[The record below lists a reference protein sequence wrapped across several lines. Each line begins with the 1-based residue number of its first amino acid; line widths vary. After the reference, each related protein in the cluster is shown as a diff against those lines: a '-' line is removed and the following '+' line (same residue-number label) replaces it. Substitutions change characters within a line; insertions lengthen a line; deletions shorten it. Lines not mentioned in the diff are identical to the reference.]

1 MENTNKT
8 FSNFVDLHWGDSLT
22 LGLYFLVVVC
32 VGIWAIIRS
41 RKSSAQDYFLASRSM
56 TFFPIGASIFA
67 SNIGAPLF
75 VGLSG
80 SAAASGIGGMI
91 FEWHA
96 IPFILTLGWIFIP
109 VFVACGVYTIPEYME
124 KRYGGKRLRLYLSL
138 LSIVLYIITKISV
151 EMYAGALFIKML
163 FGWNLYVSCIL
174 ILAFSALFTMIGG
187 LTVVLI
193 TDTLQTI
200 VFIAGAFVLMGISL
214 NKVGGYNALKSKYMD
229 AVPNTVLLSN
239 QTNGCGYPR
248 SDSFSLLR
256 DPINSDYPWP
266 GTLIFNIPG
275 DIWFWCTDQVMVQRS
290 LSAKNLSHAKG
301 GSIVA
306 GYLKILPFFMFVL
319 PGMAARVLFPDEVAC
334 IDPKICENV
343 CGNPYGCSNIA
354 YPLLVMR
361 ILMPGLRGIM
371 FAAMLAAVMSTLTSV
386 FNSASSLF
394 TMDLWTR
401 FRTNASS
408 LELLIVGRVII
419 VVLAVCTI
427 IWIPIMQSGQASELW
442 QYWQAL
448 MSAVGPP
455 WALVFLMGF
464 FWQRTTEPAAFWGM
478 LAGQMLGLARLVM
491 LFAYKTPECDAED
504 DRPAFLKIHFLY
516 IAAMETALSAFVM
529 VTLSFFTKPRTKEEL
544 HCVTWWTRRAKT
556 VSDDRESNPVQMNIE
571 DVQFE
576 DNSSWRQKIFILC
589 GMSTNKNESQQSD
602 KVVDLKENP
611 VWRDILNIN
620 AIILLVLVSFI
631 IGFFH

>member
-1 MENTNKT
+1 
-8 FSNFVDLHWGDSLT
+8 
-22 LGLYFLVVVC
+22 
-32 VGIWAIIRS
+32 
-41 RKSSAQDYFLASRSM
+41 M

-124 KRYGGKRLRLYLSL
+124 KRYGGKRLRLYLSV
-138 LSIVLYIITKISV
+138 LSILLYIITKISV

-163 FGWNLYVSCIL
+163 FGWNMYASCIL

-193 TDTLQTI
+193 TDTLQTV
-200 VFIAGAFVLMGISL
+200 VFIAGSFVLMAISL
-214 NKVGGYNALKSKYMD
+214 YKVGGYEALKTKYMD
-229 AVPNTVLLSN
+229 AVPSTVLLSN
-239 QTNGCGYPR
+239 KTDDCGYPR

-256 DPINSDYPWP
+256 DPVNSDYPWP
-266 GTLIFNIPG
+266 GTLIFNIPS
-275 DIWFWCTDQVMVQRS
+275 DIWFWCTDQIMVQRS
-290 LSAKNLSHAKG
+290 LSAKNISHAKG

-319 PGMAARVLFPDEVAC
+319 PGMASRILFPDEVAC
-334 IDPKICENV
+334 IEPKICQSV
-343 CGNPYGCSNIA
+343 CGNPSGCSNIA

-361 ILMPGLRGIM
+361 ILVPGLRGIM
-371 FAAMLAAVMSTLTSV
+371 LAAMLAAVMSTMTSV
-386 FNSASSLF
+386 FNSASSIF

-401 FRTNASS
+401 FRKNASS
-408 LELLIVGRVII
+408 LELLIVGRII
-419 VVLAVCTI
+419 ILVLAVCAI

-455 WALVFLMGF
+455 WGLVFLMGF
-464 FWQRTTEPAAFWGM
+464 FWKRTTEPAAFWGM
-478 LAGQMLGLARLVM
+478 LAGQLLGFARLVM
-491 LFAYKTPECDAED
+491 AFAYKTPLCGSED
-504 DRPAFLKIHFLY
+504 ERPMFLRIHFLY
-516 IAAMETALSAFVM
+516 IAAMETAVSVFVM
-529 VTLSFFTKPRTKEEL
+529 VTLSFLTKPRTEEEL
-544 HCVTWWTRRAKT
+544 CRVTWWTRKEKK
-556 VSDDRESNPVQMNIE
+556 ESNDPAQMNIE
-571 DVQFE
+571 NICFE
-576 DNSSWRQKIFILC
+576 DNSSWYRKILLLC
-589 GMSTNKNESQQSD
+589 GMSANKNETRNSD
-602 KVVDLKENP
+602 YVVDMKEDP
-611 VWRDILNIN
+611 FWKDVLNIN
-620 AIILLVLVSFI
+620 AIILLVMVSFI
-631 IGFFH
+631 IGFYH